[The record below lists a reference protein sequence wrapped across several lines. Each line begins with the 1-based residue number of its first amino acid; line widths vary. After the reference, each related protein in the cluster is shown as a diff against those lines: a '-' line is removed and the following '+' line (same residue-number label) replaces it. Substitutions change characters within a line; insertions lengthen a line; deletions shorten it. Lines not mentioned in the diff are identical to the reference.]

1 MNIESRLSNLKQN
14 STEPAD
20 LPGRQRLFENELKR
34 KKKKDYPRN
43 NLGLKSVRGWK
54 ADYRIIEVATKIH
67 LGIRKMKA
75 WLKKAEEHMNAGKKI
90 DPRENLPQGIVF

>member
-43 NLGLKSVRGWK
+43 NLGLKSVRG
-54 ADYRIIEVATKIH
+54 
-67 LGIRKMKA
+67 
-75 WLKKAEEHMNAGKKI
+75 
-90 DPRENLPQGIVF
+90 